1 MSWRAPIEA
10 IRLSLETAGGL
21 AEDMAA
27 GRAGGLTPDDLTAI
41 LAEAARFAQER
52 LSPENRRGD
61 KIGSALANGVVK
73 TPPGWPALYRA
84 WAEAGWNGV
93 DLPAALGGMG
103 LPTRVAVATMEMWTS
118 ACMSFALGPV
128 LTQGAVDALEAHADE
143 ALKAAYVPKLV
154 SGEWTATMNLTEPQA
169 GSDLG
174 LLRTKAERQADGT
187 YRITGS
193 KIYITYGEHDL
204 TEQIVHLV
212 LARLPDAPAGTRGI
226 SMFLVPKLLP
236 DGSRNGVVC
245 TGLERK
251 LGIHASPTCSM
262 SYDNAVGWLVGEE
275 NRGLAGMF
283 TMMNKAR
290 LFTGLQ
296 GVAIAERALQHAT
309 VYAQARVQGRGPGS
323 SSAVPIIAHPDVRR
337 NLMLMRSLTA
347 AGRAVAHR
355 AAAAI
360 DRGEAELAG
369 LLTPIVKAFC
379 SELGVEV
386 ASIGV
391 QVHGGMGYV
400 EETGAAQLLRD
411 ARITPIYE
419 GTNGIQ
425 AIDLLTR
432 KVLRPGAESP
442 AAEIARC
449 RKIATD
455 AVARGMAQLGRV
467 LAEAADALE
476 RATAVAAGRAND
488 QERLLA
494 MATPYLQMFSL
505 VVACSALLEVALVD
519 ARVAEEASFFAL
531 ARVAGV
537 PGMLAEIEYGTLPG
551 VGVFAL
557 S

>member
-1 MSWRAPIEA
+1 VSWRAPIDA

-21 AEDMAA
+21 AEDMAS
-27 GRAGGLTPDDLTAI
+27 GRAGGLTPEDLTGI
-41 LAEAARFAQER
+41 LAEAARFAEER

-61 KIGSALANGVVK
+61 KLGSRLEAGVVT
-73 TPPGWPALYRA
+73 TPAGWPALYKA

-93 DLPAALGGMG
+93 DLPADLGGMG
-103 LPTRVAVATMEMWTS
+103 LPTRVATAVMELWTS

-128 LTQGAVDALEAHADE
+128 LTQGAVDALEAHADA

-154 SGEWTATMNLTEPQA
+154 SGECTATMNLTEPQA

-174 LLRTKAERQADGT
+174 LLRTKAEKQADGT

-245 TGLERK
+245 TGLEHK

-262 SYDNAVGWLVGEE
+262 TYDTAVGWLVGEE

-290 LFTGLQ
+290 LYTGLQ
-296 GVAIAERALQHAT
+296 GVAVAERALQQAT
-309 VYAQARVQGRGPGS
+309 AFAHGRVQGRGPGAS
-323 SSAVPIIAHPDVRR
+323 EAGPIIAHPDVRR

-360 DRGEAELAG
+360 DRGQDELAG
-369 LLTPIVKAFC
+369 LLTPVVKAFC
-379 SELGVEV
+379 SEIGVEV
-386 ASIGV
+386 ASLGM

-432 KVLRPGAESP
+432 KVLRPGAETP
-442 AAEIARC
+442 AMEIARC
-449 RKIATD
+449 RRIAAD
-455 AVARGMAQLGRV
+455 AAKRGMAEPGRV
-467 LAEAADALE
+467 LAAAAEALE
-476 RATAVAAGRAND
+476 RATDVATARAND

-494 MATPYLQMFSL
+494 MATPYLQMFSA
-505 VVACSALLEVALVD
+505 VVAGAALTEIALAD
-519 ARVAEEASFFAL
+519 GRMSEEAAFFAL
-531 ARVAGV
+531 ARVAMV
-537 PGMLAEIEYGTLPG
+537 PGMLAEVDHGALPSWG
-551 VGVFAL
+551 AF